1 MSNRGQHEAGFSAMS
16 AAMAAAL
23 LSAIVGCGESGP
35 MLYPVVGKVMLD
47 GKPAKE
53 GGVVFHDES
62 NRMRQ
67 FVGGISPD
75 GTYKIMHNREQGAP
89 PGKYRVTVFVT
100 DTPMDASGNPT
111 SLPRTLSN
119 QKFMDASNTPLTVE
133 VTDSAPAGS
142 YDLTVTR

>member
-1 MSNRGQHEAGFSAMS
+1 MLS
-16 AAMAAAL
+16 AAVAAAL
-23 LSAIVGCGESGP
+23 LVAMVGCGESGP
-35 MLYPVVGKVMLD
+35 TLYPVVGKVALD

-62 NRMRQ
+62 NGMRQ

-75 GTYKIMHNREQGAP
+75 GTYKVMHQREEGVPA
-89 PGKYRVTVFVT
+89 GKYRVTVFVT
-100 DTPMDASGNPT
+100 ETPADANGNPID
-111 SLPRTLSN
+111 LPKTLSN
-119 QKFMDASNTPLTVE
+119 RKFMDPRNTPLAVE